1 MSNIHNFDYQIKYIL
16 IGDTAVG
23 KSNILLRFMQ
33 NSFFEGYKATIGVE
47 FGEKNLKLDYLNF
60 KLQIWDTS
68 GQETYQSITRS
79 YYRNAA
85 CAVIVYDVTNKN
97 SYLNVQSWIKECW
110 ENSSGY
116 ALLVLVGNKI
126 DLEENRVIMRGEAEE
141 FARENKMIYIETSA
155 KTGENVE
162 KVFMESLKKIENNI
176 INGYY
181 DFWTDFAGVV
191 KQDTGRKLK
200 KKENKKKGY
209 CC

>member
-1 MSNIHNFDYQIKYIL
+1 MSNIQNFDYQIKYIL

-162 KVFMESLKKIENNI
+162 KVLME
-176 INGYY
+176 
-181 DFWTDFAGVV
+181 
-191 KQDTGRKLK
+191 
-200 KKENKKKGY
+200 
-209 CC
+209 

>member
-1 MSNIHNFDYQIKYIL
+1 MSNIQNFDYQIKYIL

-33 NSFFEGYKATIGVE
+33 NSFDEGYKATIGVE
-47 FGEKNLKLDYLNF
+47 FGEKKIKLDYLNF

-79 YYRNAA
+79 YYRNVA
-85 CAVIVYDVTNKN
+85 CAIIVFDITNKN
-97 SYLNVQSWIKECW
+97 SYSNLQSWISECR

-116 ALLVLVGNKI
+116 ALLVLVGNKN
-126 DLEENRVIMRGEAEE
+126 DLEDNRAIMRREAEE
-141 FARENKMIYIETSA
+141 FARDNKMMYFETSA
-155 KTGENVE
+155 KTGNNVD

-181 DFWTDFAGVV
+181 DFWTDFAGVI
-191 KQDTGRKLK
+191 KQDNGKKLK
-200 KKENKKKGY
+200 KEENKKKGY

>member
-1 MSNIHNFDYQIKYIL
+1 MSNIQNFDYQIKYIL

-33 NSFFEGYKATIGVE
+33 NSFDEGYKATIGVE
-47 FGEKNLKLDYLNF
+47 FGEKKIKLDYLNF

-79 YYRNAA
+79 YYRNVA
-85 CAVIVYDVTNKN
+85 CAIIVFDITNKN
-97 SYLNVQSWIKECW
+97 SYSNLQSWISECR

-116 ALLVLVGNKI
+116 ALLVLVGNKN
-126 DLEENRVIMRGEAEE
+126 DLEDNRAIMRGEAEE
-141 FARENKMIYIETSA
+141 FARDNKMMYFETSA
-155 KTGENVE
+155 KTGNNVD

-181 DFWTDFAGVV
+181 DFWTDFAGVI
-191 KQDTGRKLK
+191 KQDNGKKLK
-200 KKENKKKGY
+200 KEENKKKGY